1 MDFSILDMPE
11 SELSFLAV
19 EVAIDLDN
27 FGRGKISELEPE
39 KVERL
44 KSWFLA
50 AVEIYGKDENFYS
63 GHLDP
68 GTAVALN
75 NLLADFF
82 QQPKCQRLSEL
93 GERIRA
99 AIELFTYSSGDEIK
113 KFKGFCLKVSQM
125 FFELGIQNHHSL
137 CCLAA

>member
-1 MDFSILDMPE
+1 MDFSILALAE
-11 SELSFLAV
+11 SEMSFLAV
-19 EVAIDLDN
+19 GVAIDLDN
-27 FGRGKISELEPE
+27 LIRGKISEPE
-39 KVERL
+39 L
-44 KSWFLA
+44 KTIEQLKGWFLA
-50 AVEIYGKDENFYS
+50 AEEIYGKDENFYS

-99 AIELFTYSSGDEIK
+99 AIELFTYSNADEMK
-113 KFKGFCLKVSQM
+113 KFKDFCLKVSQM
-125 FFELGIQNHHSL
+125 FFELGIQNHSGC